1 MNRLNWALQWN
12 IPLPGQLI
20 YLRLFSLPDF
30 WVNILRDPL
39 YFYFSE
45 DLLAKIREIGEDEIC

>member
-20 YLRLFSLPDF
+20 YLRLSSLSDF

-39 YFYFSE
+39 YFYFPE